1 MPVPGQEIRLS
12 LAAFRAA
19 GGVAGGLAGAALI
32 AGVAVAQQIPHTP
45 GQISPY
51 VDPANPPFQL
61 PPGPTDRLDRLYPGP
76 LRPDPIPDR
85 QRPVESPLGAGER
98 PLFRTLP
105 SQTALPRGTLP
116 QGFTMTIRRDGS
128 PAHAGR
134 LARPRQVGERL
145 AACWEPP
152 ASGSEVSVRVTFD
165 RTGEVIGGPRVT
177 YVKPGRGADRAAVT
191 HSLERAFAR
200 CTPLRFTS
208 DLGSAIAGR
217 PFTIRLVAPQTA
229 RP

>member
-1 MPVPGQEIRLS
+1 MGFP
-12 LAAFRAA
+12 LAALR
-19 GGVAGGLAGAALI
+19 VAGGFAAAALL

-45 GQISPY
+45 GQIPPY

-85 QRPVESPLGAGER
+85 QTPVESPLGRGER

-105 SQTALPRGTLP
+105 SQPQGTLPRGTFP
-116 QGFTMTIRRDGS
+116 QGFTMTIRRDGL
-128 PAHAGR
+128 PARTGR
-134 LARPRQVGERL
+134 LVRPRQVGERL

-165 RTGEVIGGPRVT
+165 RSGEVIGGPRVT
-177 YVKPGRGADRAAVT
+177 YVKPGRGADRAAVAR
-191 HSLERAFAR
+191 SLEDAIAR